1 MPRTS
6 EEVSTYLSKSEFE
19 QLRRYARVEDRSLAS
34 VLRQGLRAVGAVSA
48 IPNENETPG
57 GASRLETALAGAMSQ
72 KPNNGSG
79 HAAAHISERLGGF
92 GFYVFPIVPGSKVP
106 ATRRGLLDAT
116 RDPEKIKRFWAHSTR
131 TTTSASDA
139 ARSQTSSSW
148 MLMIAAGAWTVSMR
162 SRLNMAPSRRRS
174 AWLRPVAARTTT
186 SVIQAWR
193 YAIRLGFQRQVSMC
207 AEMAGTCLRHPRSFQ
222 GARMSSTT

>member
-1 MPRTS
+1 M
-6 EEVSTYLSKSEFE
+6 
-19 QLRRYARVEDRSLAS
+19 EDRSLAS

-57 GASRLETALAGAMSQ
+57 GALVSRLALAGAMSQ

-106 ATRRGLLDAT
+106 ATRHGLLDAT
-116 RDPEKIKRFWAHSTR
+116 RDPEKIKRFWSTNTR

-139 ARSQTSSSW
+139 ARSQTSSSS

-162 SRLNMAPSRRRS
+162 SRLNMAPTVDAQRGYARWRHALLLLSSRRGDTQYGWVSSGRYRC
-174 AWLRPVAARTTT
+174 ARRWRVRACATLGRFRAPV
-186 SVIQAWR
+186 
-193 YAIRLGFQRQVSMC
+193 
-207 AEMAGTCLRHPRSFQ
+207 
-222 GARMSSTT
+222 